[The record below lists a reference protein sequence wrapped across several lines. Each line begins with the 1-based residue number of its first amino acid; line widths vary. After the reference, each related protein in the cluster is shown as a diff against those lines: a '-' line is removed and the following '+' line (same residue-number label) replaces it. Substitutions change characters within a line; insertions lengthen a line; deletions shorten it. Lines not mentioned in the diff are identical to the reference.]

1 MLLRSGSKKFFIQVY
16 LGAVQEE
23 VILQPLN
30 PNLMTV
36 ENTQSREQ
44 AKKYYLETNWIF
56 KTYHRIYK

>member
-30 PNLMTV
+30 LNLMTV

-44 AKKYYLETNWIF
+44 AKHYLETNWIF